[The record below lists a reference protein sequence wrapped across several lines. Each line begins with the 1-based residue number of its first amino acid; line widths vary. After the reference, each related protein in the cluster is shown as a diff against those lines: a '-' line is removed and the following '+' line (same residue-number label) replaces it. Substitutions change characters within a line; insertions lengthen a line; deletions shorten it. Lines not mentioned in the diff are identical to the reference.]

1 MSSWTSHMGGVLF
14 EQLQNQAFAD
24 EFSTIG
30 GGVRRTSPHSVL
42 SLWEGGISRP
52 PHSRSTLTLREEDGE
67 GTAAEAK

>member
-1 MSSWTSHMGGVLF
+1 MGGVLF

-30 GGVRRTSPHSVL
+30 GGSGEPPPTVYFHYGRGDLET
-42 SLWEGGISRP
+42 